1 VYYQYEMPRRYEQKK
16 RALLQQETRRRI
28 LDAVVELHETVGPAR
43 TSVSAVAERA
53 GVERPTV
60 YRHFANEPAM
70 LAACSAH
77 FRARHPRPDAAS
89 WSRIRNPEERL
100 RVALESLYRHYEE
113 TEAMTANVLRDAAV
127 IPALAELV
135 APTSEQMSA
144 LPDLLLRG
152 WKARGPRRR
161 RLRAALAHA
170 AAFAT
175 WRSLVAEQGLDRD
188 DAVSL
193 MVALAR
199 SA

>member
-1 VYYQYEMPRRYEQKK
+1 MARRYEQKK

-28 LDAVVELHETVGPAR
+28 LDAVVELHATVGPAR

-60 YRHFANEPAM
+60 YRHFPNEREM

-89 WSRIRNPEERL
+89 WSRIRDPEERL
-100 RVALESLYRHYEE
+100 RVALDSLYCYYTE

-135 APTSEQMSA
+135 APTRKQMSA

-152 WKARGPRRR
+152 WKARGPRRQ

-170 AAFAT
+170 TAFTT
-175 WRSLVAEQGLDRD
+175 WHSLVAEQGLDRD

>member
-1 VYYQYEMPRRYEQKK
+1 MEMPRRYEQKK
-16 RALLQQETRRRI
+16 RALRQQETRQRI

-43 TSVSAVAERA
+43 TSVSAVAARA

-60 YRHFANEPAM
+60 YRHFPDEPSM

-77 FRARHPRPDAAS
+77 FRARHPRPDAKS
-89 WSRIRNPEERL
+89 WSRIHDPEERL
-100 RVALESLYRHYEE
+100 RVALESLYLHYAE

-127 IPALAELV
+127 IPALAELI
-135 APTSEQMSA
+135 APTRKQMSA
-144 LPDLLLRG
+144 MPELLLRG
-152 WKARGPRRR
+152 WKARGARRQ

-170 AAFAT
+170 AAFTT
-175 WRSLVAEQGLDRD
+175 WRSLVAEQGLDRE
-188 DAVSL
+188 DAVNL

>member
-1 VYYQYEMPRRYEQKK
+1 MPRRYEQKK

-28 LDAVVELHETVGPAR
+28 LDAVVDLHATVGPAR
-43 TSVSAVAERA
+43 TSVSAVAKRA

-60 YRHFANEPAM
+60 YRHFPDEPAM

-89 WSRIRNPEERL
+89 WSRILDPEERL
-100 RVALESLYRHYEE
+100 RVALESLYCYYAE
-113 TEAMTANVLRDAAV
+113 TETMTANVLRDVAV
-127 IPALAELV
+127 VPALAELV
-135 APTSEQMSA
+135 APTREQMSA

-152 WKARGPRRR
+152 WKARGLRRQ

-170 AAFAT
+170 AAFTT
-175 WRSLVAEQGLDRD
+175 WRSLVVEQGLGRE

>member
-1 VYYQYEMPRRYEQKK
+1 
-16 RALLQQETRRRI
+16 
-28 LDAVVELHETVGPAR
+28 
-43 TSVSAVAERA
+43 
-53 GVERPTV
+53 
-60 YRHFANEPAM
+60 M

-89 WSRIRNPEERL
+89 WSRILDPEERL
-100 RVALESLYRHYEE
+100 RVALESLYCYYAE
-113 TEAMTANVLRDAAV
+113 TETMTANVLRDAAV
-127 IPALAELV
+127 VPALAELV
-135 APTSEQMSA
+135 APTREQMSA

-152 WKARGPRRR
+152 WKARGLRRQ

-170 AAFAT
+170 AAFTT
-175 WRSLVAEQGLDRD
+175 WRSLVVEQGLGRE

>member
-1 VYYQYEMPRRYEQKK
+1 MPRRYEQKK
-16 RALLQQETRRRI
+16 RALLQQDTRRRI
-28 LDAVVELHETVGPAR
+28 LDAVVELHATVGPAR
-43 TSVSAVAERA
+43 TSVSAVAKRA

-60 YRHFANEPAM
+60 YRHFPDEPAM

-89 WSRIRNPEERL
+89 WSRILDPEERL
-100 RVALESLYRHYEE
+100 RVALESLYRYYAE

-127 IPALAELV
+127 VPALAELV
-135 APTSEQMSA
+135 APTREQMSA

-152 WKARGPRRR
+152 WKARGPRRQ

-170 AAFAT
+170 AAFTT
-175 WRSLVAEQGLDRD
+175 WRSLVVEQGLGRE

>member
-1 VYYQYEMPRRYEQKK
+1 MNMPMPRRYEQKK

-28 LDAVVELHETVGPAR
+28 LDAIVELHETVGPAR
-43 TSVSAVAERA
+43 TSVSAVAGRA

-60 YRHFANEPAM
+60 YRHFPGEAAM
-70 LAACSAH
+70 LAACWAH
-77 FRARHPRPDAAS
+77 FAVRHPRPDDEP
-89 WSRIRNPEERL
+89 WRRISDPEERL
-100 RVALESLYRHYEE
+100 RVALEGLYRHYEE
-113 TEAMTANVLRDAAV
+113 TEAMTAHVLRDADV

-135 APTSEQMSA
+135 APTRDEMSA

-170 AAFAT
+170 VAFTT
-175 WRSLVAEQGLDRD
+175 WRSLVGEQGLERKDVVR
-188 DAVSL
+188 L
-193 MVALAR
+193 MVSLAR

>member
-1 VYYQYEMPRRYEQKK
+1 MPRRYEQKK

-43 TSVSAVAERA
+43 TSVSAVAGRA

-60 YRHFANEPAM
+60 YRHFPNERAM

-77 FRARHPRPDAAS
+77 FHARHPMPDAAS
-89 WSRIRNPEERL
+89 WSQIRDPEERL

-113 TEAMTANVLRDAAV
+113 TEGMTANVLRDAEV
-127 IPALAELV
+127 IPALAELLG
-135 APTSEQMSA
+135 PTREQMSA

-152 WKARGPRRR
+152 WGARGSRRR

-170 AAFAT
+170 LAFPT
-175 WRSLVAEQGLDRD
+175 WRSLADDQGLDRE

-193 MVALAR
+193 MVGLAR
-199 SA
+199 SV

>member
-1 VYYQYEMPRRYEQKK
+1 MPRRYEQKK

-28 LDAVVELHETVGPAR
+28 LDAVVDLHATVGPAR
-43 TSVSAVAERA
+43 TSVSAVAKRA

-60 YRHFANEPAM
+60 YRHFPDEPAM

-89 WSRIRNPEERL
+89 WSRILDPEERL
-100 RVALESLYRHYEE
+100 RVALESLYCYYAE
-113 TEAMTANVLRDAAV
+113 TETMTANVLRDAAV
-127 IPALAELV
+127 VPALAELV
-135 APTSEQMSA
+135 APTREQMSA

-152 WKARGPRRR
+152 WKARGLRRQ

-170 AAFAT
+170 AAFTT
-175 WRSLVAEQGLDRD
+175 WRSLVVEQGLGRE

>member
-1 VYYQYEMPRRYEQKK
+1 MPRRYEQKK

-28 LDAVVELHETVGPAR
+28 LDAVVELHKTVGPAR

-60 YRHFANEPAM
+60 YRHFPNEPAM

-77 FRARHPRPDAAS
+77 FLARYPRPDATS
-89 WSRIRNPEERL
+89 WSQIHDPEERL

-113 TEAMTANVLRDAAV
+113 TEAMTANILRDAKV

-135 APTSEQMSA
+135 APSHEQMSA

-152 WKARGPRRR
+152 WKARGPRRL

-170 AAFAT
+170 VAFTT
-175 WRSLVAEQGLDRD
+175 WRSLVSEQSLDQE

-193 MVALAR
+193 MVTLAR